1 MPSTSTGSGG
11 RIDRIYSSARFHGAS
26 TTGSLGR
33 REGSLQVSILQ
44 YDFMVRALVAG
55 LLAGALAP
63 SLGVFIYLRRLSLIA
78 DTLSHVA
85 FMGIAVGLFT
95 KVFPAAVALLTSTTA
110 AAGIEYLRSRRLLP
124 GDAALAVFLYASLA
138 VGVTV
143 IGFAD
148 GFNAD
153 LFGYLFGSILSIS
166 STDLWLLGALAILT
180 VGFVLTFFSEL
191 AQTSFDTDLARTSG
205 VRVNLVNLGL
215 AVLTGATIT
224 LSMRVVGLLLVGALI
239 IIPVIAALR
248 VATGLRQTIMV
259 AILLGMI
266 SAIGGIILAFYTDM
280 VPGGTVV
287 ITAVG
292 ILIASVGWHAGIA
305 RIARRS

>member
-1 MPSTSTGSGG
+1 M
-11 RIDRIYSSARFHGAS
+11 
-26 TTGSLGR
+26 
-33 REGSLQVSILQ
+33 SILQ